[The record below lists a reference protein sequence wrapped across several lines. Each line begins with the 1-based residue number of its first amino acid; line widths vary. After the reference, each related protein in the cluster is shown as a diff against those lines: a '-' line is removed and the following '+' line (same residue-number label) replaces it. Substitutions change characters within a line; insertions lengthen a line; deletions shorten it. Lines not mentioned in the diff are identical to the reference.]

1 MQCSGP
7 ESGPTA
13 RDLMNIIGK
22 IFVFAVF
29 VMSLMLMTFAGA
41 VYMSHVNWKDE
52 VERGGTDLLPGQRP
66 GYRYQIEQATK
77 EREELKEK
85 IASLEA
91 EVADSER
98 SRDQVLGKLQTAIE
112 QKNAELLKLRAE
124 KDERQTK
131 MEQAV
136 QDVRKL
142 RDDLLEADKN
152 VAALQAQVK
161 DQQQKVDAQVDKS
174 AQLSA
179 SLAEVQAQLEIA
191 EERKSQ
197 LEKQVANARLL
208 LKQNGLVIDNL
219 PKDLVPT
226 LDGDVLAVRED
237 SIQVSIG
244 SDDGLQVGHTLNVY
258 RNDQFIGRAHVK
270 TITPDQAVAKID
282 KDFARGIVQ
291 RGDKVTTRL

>member
-1 MQCSGP
+1 
-7 ESGPTA
+7 
-13 RDLMNIIGK
+13 MNIIGK

-152 VAALQAQVK
+152 VAALQTQVK

-237 SIQVSIG
+237 SIQVSLG